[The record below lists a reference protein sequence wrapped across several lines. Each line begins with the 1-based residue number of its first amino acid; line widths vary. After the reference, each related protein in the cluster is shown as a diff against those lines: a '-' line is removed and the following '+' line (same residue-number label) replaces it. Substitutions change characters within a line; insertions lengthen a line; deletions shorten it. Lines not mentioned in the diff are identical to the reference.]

1 MSLIKYA
8 IFVGLGVML
17 GITLVDMSVG
27 SESTIRSFLWDLF

>member
-1 MSLIKYA
+1 MSLIRYA

-27 SESTIRSFLWDLF
+27 SESTIGSFLWDLF

>member
-1 MSLIKYA
+1 MKLIQLA

-27 SESTIRSFLWDLF
+27 EVSTIGRLFWQLF

>member
-27 SESTIRSFLWDLF
+27 SESTIRSFLWHLF

>member
-27 SESTIRSFLWDLF
+27 EASTIGRFFWDLF

>member
-1 MSLIKYA
+1 MSLIRYA

>member
-1 MSLIKYA
+1 MSLIRYA

-27 SESTIRSFLWDLF
+27 SESTIGNWIWHLF

>member
-8 IFVGLGVML
+8 IFVALGVML

>member
-1 MSLIKYA
+1 MNLIKYA

>member
-1 MSLIKYA
+1 MKYVMLV
-8 IFVGLGVML
+8 ILGVML